1 MKMGDKIKEKRK
13 EAGMTQEELG
23 EKLGVQKSAVAK
35 WENGRVENIK
45 RSVML
50 SMSKALG
57 VDPAYWFDDGED
69 TEEDD
74 DDGWDLSEE
83 QIELLARY
91 DSLQDDKKQLVLNLI
106 RSLTE

>member
-13 EAGMTQEELG
+13 EAGLTQEELG

-50 SMSKALG
+50 EMSKALG
-57 VDPAYWFDDGED
+57 VDPAYWFDDGEEAED
-69 TEEDD
+69 VDLTEEQA
-74 DDGWDLSEE
+74 EV
-83 QIELLARY
+83 LARY
-91 DSLQDDKKQLVLNLI
+91 DSLPDDKKELVLNLI

>member
-13 EAGMTQEELG
+13 EAGLTQEELG

-57 VDPAYWFDDGED
+57 VDPAYWFDDGAEA
-69 TEEDD
+69 EEDD
-74 DDGWDLSEE
+74 EDDFTEE

-91 DSLQDDKKQLVLNLI
+91 DSLPDDKKELVLNLI

>member
-13 EAGMTQEELG
+13 EAGLTQEELG

-57 VDPAYWFDDGED
+57 VDPAYWFDDGSEAEEGD
-69 TEEDD
+69 EDD
-74 DDGWDLSEE
+74 FTEE

-91 DSLQDDKKQLVLNLI
+91 DSLPDDKKQLVLNLI

>member
-13 EAGMTQEELG
+13 EAGLTQEELG

-50 SMSKALG
+50 EMSKALG
-57 VDPAYWFDDGED
+57 VDPSYWFDDGED
-69 TEEDD
+69 AEDVDLTEEQA
-74 DDGWDLSEE
+74 EV
-83 QIELLARY
+83 LARY
-91 DSLQDDKKQLVLNLI
+91 DSLPDDKKELVLNLI

>member
-13 EAGMTQEELG
+13 EAGLTQEELG

-57 VDPAYWFDDGED
+57 VDPAYWFIDEEEP
-69 TEEDD
+69 EEDD
-74 DDGWDLSEE
+74 EDDFTEE

-91 DSLQDDKKQLVLNLI
+91 DSLPDDKKELVLNLI